1 MHIVSERLSMAKAA
15 AETADTAKGERGLQ
29 SPNSRFWHWF

>member
-15 AETADTAKGERGLQ
+15 AEAADTAKGKRLLHLGADVR
-29 SPNSRFWHWF
+29 PDR